1 MENKE
6 KLGNTNENES
16 TLRKQAKKMAKQ
28 RQLFNKRPTH
38 LFMHEK
44 CLTEI
49 PKSKSPTHINYA
61 YYHNNQISKI
71 ENLNLLYNL
80 THLHLQWNKITKIE
94 GLENLIKLKKLYL
107 SNNKI
112 SVVENLEGLKY
123 LEELHIEKQ
132 NVDGV
137 DPLCF
142 DPRTM
147 LSIGMS
153 LRILNVSQNR
163 ITDMSWAKPL
173 RRLEVLIAKRNNL
186 KNVEAIAD
194 DLCTLVSLVD
204 VNFKENPM
212 TKKHRYKETII
223 ARCAQLRVLDTIPIH
238 NTSRMFLRNFDKV
251 VRLRQLHE
259 KNKISMTSQGV
270 EDFFELNMLPYPR
283 ALSAMSISE
292 VSNQKPKISAVDST
306 YTFMPRS
313 LWYNKSLPS
322 PREHVVPPMEPPP
335 IPKIPNVNVG
345 PPVKGILKKPMPM
358 KYYEKGNNMTDKI
371 FHACR
376 VLREESSALYL
387 GGDVAETKLIDP
399 LQFYRDYVSKNIPVV
414 IRGGCAEW
422 PAVRKWNAQY
432 FRKTLA
438 DKKVTVAL
446 TPNGLADGI
455 THDAKGTEYFV
466 MPQEVEM
473 TMSEFLDTLETKS
486 ENLIPYIQRQNSN
499 LTEDF
504 SELMEDVESDVSFA
518 SQAFNKKPDAVN
530 FWMGDHRAVTS
541 MHKDPYEN
549 IYCVMDG
556 YKDFILIPPTDLPYV
571 PYKRYPQAEF
581 QRIQDTWDIRPLEN
595 DIIETKC
602 DSVKNSLPWICIDPL
617 KPDLIK
623 YPLYKKAHKFKV
635 RLHKGDCLYLPSLWF
650 HHVTQSHGCIAVN
663 YWYDME
669 FDIKYC
675 YFKMLEALCDKY

>member
-322 PREHVVPPMEPPP
+322 PREHVVP
-335 IPKIPNVNVG
+335 
-345 PPVKGILKKPMPM
+345 
-358 KYYEKGNNMTDKI
+358 
-371 FHACR
+371 
-376 VLREESSALYL
+376 
-387 GGDVAETKLIDP
+387 
-399 LQFYRDYVSKNIPVV
+399 Q
-414 IRGGCAEW
+414 
-422 PAVRKWNAQY
+422 
-432 FRKTLA
+432 TLA